1 MKLKC
6 IEFGD
11 KEFSTKEEIFDA
23 LLKHMPEL
31 IQLKK
36 AAVYKSAEKG
46 QYSFFDVKGLDASK
60 ASFSMDSN
68 CVYPVIN
75 TTLYMDS
82 HKDCHF
88 NGIWDRTLKANAGSI
103 FYVMEHN
110 LKVGDVIAWPEN
122 VKAMVKMVPWSFVGK
137 DYPGETQALIYEI
150 PKTAIVNK
158 QASDVISEKK
168 PVQGSVRMQYVK
180 MTLGINDKRK
190 DFAEQKAYYDA
201 NIDKIAN
208 KSDVEEEGYFWGIEE
223 AKIIKEGSMV
233 LFGSNDATPI
243 QYSDPEKFTL
253 TDEPAEA
260 TQPIKTIID
269 YLIKN

>member
-46 QYSFFDVKGLDASK
+46 QFGSLSLKLDATK
-60 ASFSMDSN
+60 AGFDMEAD
-68 CVYPVIN
+68 CFYPIIN
-75 TTLYMDS
+75 TTNLMDS
-82 HKDCHF
+82 HKDVHF
-88 NGIWDRTLKANAGSI
+88 PGIWDRSLKANSDL
-103 FYVMEHN
+103 FYVMDHS
-110 LKVGDVIAWPEN
+110 LKVGDVIAWPAD
-122 VKAMVKMVPWSFVGK
+122 VTPMVKMIPWSVAGK
-137 DYPGETQALIYEI
+137 DYEGKTQALIYKIEN
-150 PKTAIVNK
+150 TAIKNTS
-158 QASDVISEKK
+158 AAVIIADKK
-168 PVQGSVRMQYVK
+168 PVQNSVRMQYVK

-208 KSDVEEEGYFWGIEE
+208 KSEVEEEGYFWGIEE

-243 QYSDPEKFTL
+243 QYSDPEKSTL

-260 TQPIKTIID
+260 TQPIKTILN
-269 YLIKN
+269 YLT